1 MSQSSNILL
10 RAINYDHTLVLA
22 IELSNKSW
30 VLAAQ
35 VPGLPRTK
43 AQRTIEPN
51 KTALLAAIDGYRAR
65 AAALGYSVE
74 RVITTYE
81 AGWSGFW
88 LARWLVAQGIEVH
101 VVQPS
106 SVPVD
111 RRMRRAKSDG
121 IDAELLLRT
130 LLAWLRGEPR
140 VCSMVPIPDEADEDA
155 RRCVRERTELLSD
168 RVGLTNRIGAVLAT
182 LGVGDYNPLL
192 QSRRRRLT
200 ELRTGLGEPIP
211 PNALTKIERLL
222 ARLELVLAQIAEL
235 ERKRDEVAAADAP
248 DRAGKM
254 IQQLTSLRGIGVQS
268 ATVLVREA
276 FVRNFSNGKALGSY
290 AGLTST
296 PYSSGGIDREQ
307 GIGKAGNRRLRTV
320 MVELAWLWQRY
331 QPGAAQVAWF
341 RDRVGSTGR
350 RIRKVMV
357 VALARKLLIALWRF
371 VIDGVV
377 PEGAVMKPSIQPSPE
392 PGSTATA
399 LQAGES
405 EGTSPIF
412 GVAPSVVLKSGA
424 VPSKLS
430 RPECGTVA
438 GTVIPPDVRLAGEA
452 LRERELTSDQHRQ
465 KNP

>member
-1 MSQSSNILL
+1 MSQPSNTLL

-35 VPGLPRTK
+35 VPGLPQTK

-51 KTALLAAIDGYRAR
+51 KNALLAAIVGYRAR
-65 AAALGYSVE
+65 AAAVGCTVD
-74 RVITTYE
+74 RVIATYE

-88 LARWLVAQGIEVH
+88 LARWLIAQGVEVH

-111 RRMRRAKSDG
+111 RRLRRAKSDG

-140 VCSMVPIPDEADEDA
+140 VCSMAPIPDEADEDA
-155 RRCVRERTELLSD
+155 RRSVRERTELLSE

-182 LGVGDYNPLL
+182 LGVNDYNPVL
-192 QSRRRRLT
+192 QSRRRKLA
-200 ELRTGLGEPIP
+200 ELRTGLDEAIP
-211 PNALTKIERLL
+211 PNALAKIERLL

-235 ERKRDEVAAADAP
+235 ERDRDKVPAADAP
-248 DRAGKM
+248 DRAGQM

-276 FVRNFSNGKALGSY
+276 FVRHFSNGKALGSY

-296 PYSSGGIDREQ
+296 PYSSGGTDREQ

-371 VIDGVV
+371 VMDGVV
-377 PEGAVMKPSIQPSPE
+377 PQGAVMKPSI
-392 PGSTATA
+392 
-399 LQAGES
+399 
-405 EGTSPIF
+405 
-412 GVAPSVVLKSGA
+412 
-424 VPSKLS
+424 
-430 RPECGTVA
+430 
-438 GTVIPPDVRLAGEA
+438 
-452 LRERELTSDQHRQ
+452 
-465 KNP
+465 

>member
-1 MSQSSNILL
+1 
-10 RAINYDHTLVLA
+10 
-22 IELSNKSW
+22 
-30 VLAAQ
+30 

-51 KTALLAAIDGYRAR
+51 KNALLAAIDGYRAR
-65 AAALGYSVE
+65 AAAVGYTVD

-88 LARWLVAQGIEVH
+88 LARWLVAQGVEVH

-111 RRMRRAKSDG
+111 RRLRRAKSDG

-182 LGVGDYNPLL
+182 LGVNDYNPLL
-192 QSRRRRLT
+192 QSRRRRLA
-200 ELRTGLGEPIP
+200 ELRTGLDEPIP
-211 PNALTKIERLL
+211 PNALAKIERLL

-235 ERKRDEVAAADAP
+235 ERERDEVAAADAP

-254 IQQLTSLRGIGVQS
+254 IQQLASLRGIGVQS

-276 FVRNFSNGKALGSY
+276 FVRHFPNGKALGSY

-371 VIDGVV
+371 VIDGVM
-377 PEGAVMKPSIQPSPE
+377 PEGAVMKPSI
-392 PGSTATA
+392 
-399 LQAGES
+399 
-405 EGTSPIF
+405 
-412 GVAPSVVLKSGA
+412 
-424 VPSKLS
+424 
-430 RPECGTVA
+430 
-438 GTVIPPDVRLAGEA
+438 
-452 LRERELTSDQHRQ
+452 
-465 KNP
+465 